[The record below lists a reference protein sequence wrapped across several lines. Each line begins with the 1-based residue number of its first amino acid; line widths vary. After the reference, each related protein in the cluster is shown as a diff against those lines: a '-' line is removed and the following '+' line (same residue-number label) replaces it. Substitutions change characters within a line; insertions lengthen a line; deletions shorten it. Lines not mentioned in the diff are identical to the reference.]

1 MAEKDPKRLEQ
12 TEKPAEAEVT
22 ELDDRNL
29 EEASGGLETPQ
40 EDSSV
45 TNNCNC

>member
-1 MAEKDPKRLEQ
+1 MAEKDPKPLEQ
-12 TEKPAEAEVT
+12 TEKPKEAEVT
-22 ELDDRNL
+22 ELDDQNL
-29 EEASGGLETPQ
+29 EEASGGLKAPQ